1 MLTCVCRQPAPQP
14 QEGPTLGLMLC
25 RHHREILNQLGPV
38 DILKAPDPRGFT
50 RRDTGELL
58 GQMTKDLGNLK
69 QVQILYLGCRGLKE
83 RK

>member
-1 MLTCVCRQPAPQP
+1 MGCHPAPQP

-25 RHHREILNQLGPV
+25 RHHWEILNQFGTV
-38 DILKAPDPRGFT
+38 EILKAPNPRGFT
-50 RRDTGELL
+50 HRDIGELL
-58 GQMTKDLGNLK
+58 GQMTKGLGNLE